1 MILFSAY
8 MYNVT
13 SDEWLGPQ
21 PEYCSLGYYFGSD
34 LVVGTDE
41 GTIKSVPRAD
51 ITYNV
56 GSNIGV
62 YFEQYAKGY
71 YRDNAE
77 YPVLRLYKTKTEK
90 SYIEWNPVTP
100 DSLLIHTE
108 HGEFTW
114 SHVFYWE
121 QDPFTFAKPCIFVST
136 EIIGDLVP
144 ENVIWSGSVH
154 DSSQENV
161 NLYLSYTNAI
171 IYTDPNVFV
180 EVHQNDYL
188 AFLAAANRTF
198 TANGLALACFINS
211 DNPRQVVGPALIVP
225 ASDVNPYPVIK
236 PYDGSYYCNNY
247 LLGTNIDLVAGNKYY
262 KVNTQCWMGRNA
274 NDDTPLP
281 THLMPIGVS
290 VPNYIKS
297 LIEGTTIS
305 YGYMQSYLYEYLT
318 DDSQP
323 PAPPPV
329 EPPSDVDPDDI
340 PPADEPPTPIEP
352 DDPDPYYDP
361 TSDPDSPDYEP
372 DKDPTNPDYDPD
384 VPHTPF
390 RPVSGESPEPNPNPL
405 PPEDTVPVP
414 PQPPVF
420 ASSNRLLTLYN
431 PVQSELNDLA
441 DFLWSPTWSVDTF
454 KKIFANPLDAI
465 LGLMVMPTLPAT
477 VSQRELSIGN
487 IPTGITMRYFT
498 QQFVDFPCG
507 SFAIGEY
514 YGSYLDYAPYT
525 KVVLMLPYIG
535 ECRLNT
541 DEVMNKTVDVTYRF
555 DVSTGTCVAFVKV
568 DGSLLYTFNGMAVA
582 SIPISANGWGSM
594 ISGLISMPIKAVA
607 AGAALGAGPVGVMGA
622 AAATSVMSMKE
633 EITHTGNLTGSAG
646 LMGIQKPYLIITRP
660 RQVIPVSQNS
670 YTGYPSFITESLG
683 SLSGY
688 TEVEQCH
695 LEHVPATGEELAEIE
710 RLLKEGVL
718 F

>member
-1 MILFSAY
+1 MITFTGY

-13 SDEWLGPQ
+13 SDEWLGMQ
-21 PEYCSLGYYFGSD
+21 PETYTFGFYSGNALIPWTSD
-34 LVVGTDE
+34 GAENV
-41 GTIKSVPRAD
+41 SVPRAD
-51 ITYNV
+51 ISYNSGNNV
-56 GSNIGV
+56 GCKFEEHAKR
-62 YFEQYAKGY
+62 YFNEHA
-71 YRDNAE
+71 DF
-77 YPVLRLYKTKTEK
+77 PVLRLYKTLSRQ
-90 SYIEWNPVTP
+90 SYIEWNPAAP
-100 DSLLIHTE
+100 NGFNIHTIGGDFRWE
-108 HGEFTW
+108 HVYIWYGD
-114 SHVFYWE
+114 SDIY
-121 QDPFTFAKPCIFVST
+121 KPCVFISEST
-136 EIIGDLVP
+136 EQGLLPTNNVWSGCTLMSSAENVSLYVGYHTQSINILSSQMDFFSDVRYLGTVDYRTFYKTNEGPCLGAYIIGSDWMGPVLVAP
-144 ENVIWSGSVH
+144 SNNGSATMALPPFDVKYTVSNVVRGPDGKIGQYH
-154 DSSQENV
+154 DIYWV
-161 NLYLSYTNAI
+161 YTNS
-171 IYTDPNVFV
+171 YHLRP
-180 EVHQNDYL
+180 
-188 AFLAAANRTF
+188 
-198 TANGLALACFINS
+198 
-211 DNPRQVVGPALIVP
+211 PRQLYEAGIVLIE
-225 ASDVNPYPVIK
+225 NPNKTLLSIVSELIENSEIAVTYMQIDLYAYLMDNSQPEPPEPVI
-236 PYDGSYYCNNY
+236 
-247 LLGTNIDLVAGNKYY
+247 
-262 KVNTQCWMGRNA
+262 
-274 NDDTPLP
+274 
-281 THLMPIGVS
+281 
-290 VPNYIKS
+290 
-297 LIEGTTIS
+297 
-305 YGYMQSYLYEYLT
+305 
-318 DDSQP
+318 
-323 PAPPPV
+323 
-329 EPPSDVDPDDI
+329 PPSDVDPDDI

-352 DDPDPYYDP
+352 DNPDPYYDP
-361 TSDPDSPDYEP
+361 TSDPDNPEYEP

-405 PPEDTVPVP
+405 PPDDTIPVP

-420 ASSNRLLTLYN
+420 APSNRLLTLYN

-441 DFLWSPTWSVDTF
+441 NFLWSPTWSVDTF

-507 SFAIGEY
+507 SFTVGEY

-541 DEVMNKTVDVTYRF
+541 DEVMNKTIDITYRF

-582 SIPISANGWGSM
+582 SIPLSANGWGSM

-607 AGAALGAGPVGVMGA
+607 AGAMLGAGPVGVMGA

-633 EITHTGNLTGSAG
+633 EISHTGNLTGSAG
-646 LMGIQKPYLIITRP
+646 LIGIQKPYLIITRP
-660 RQVIPVSQNS
+660 RQVIPSNQNS

>member
-1 MILFSAY
+1 MINFSGY
-8 MYNVT
+8 MYNMT
-13 SDEWLGPQ
+13 SEEWLGLQ
-21 PEYCSLGYYFGSD
+21 PDYYSLGYYMGSD
-34 LVVGTDE
+34 LIPGTDD
-41 GTIKSVPRAD
+41 GTTKTIPRAD
-51 ITYNV
+51 ISYNLAT
-56 GSNIGV
+56 NIGV
-62 YFEQYAKGY
+62 YFEQYAKAY
-71 YRDNAE
+71 YIDHAE

-90 SYIEWNPVTP
+90 SYIEWNPINP
-100 DSLLIHTE
+100 DSLVIHTE
-108 HGEFTW
+108 NGDFAW
-114 SHVFYWE
+114 VHVYHWE
-121 QDPFTFAKPCIFVST
+121 SDPATFVKPSIFVST
-136 EIIGDLVP
+136 EVIADLTAG
-144 ENVIWSGSVH
+144 NVIWSGSVR
-154 DSSQENV
+154 DNDAQDPTA
-161 NLYLSYTNAI
+161 YISYTNAFI
-171 IYTDPNVFV
+171 NMDPSVFV
-180 EVHQNDYL
+180 QVNAGD
-188 AFLAAANRTF
+188 FLAYMQGWNRTF
-198 TANGLALACFINS
+198 VSVGLAYACFIVS
-211 DNPRQVVGPALIVP
+211 STWYDGPALVVP
-225 ASDVNPYPVIK
+225 ATGRWDDAQPPYSGAYTVNGSIKYPRTVIESK
-236 PYDGSYYCNNY
+236 GVRFRCNFEY
-247 LLGTNIDLVAGNKYY
+247 WDLYNPS
-262 KVNTQCWMGRNA
+262 T
-274 NDDTPLP
+274 DSTPLP
-281 THLMPIGVS
+281 IHYSDLNGPDAVAALL
-290 VPNYIKS
+290 ND
-297 LIEGTTIS
+297 TIFN
-305 YGYMQSYLYEYLT
+305 YGYMQEYLYLYLT
-318 DDSQP
+318 DNSK
-323 PAPPPV
+323 PAPV

-340 PPADEPPTPIEP
+340 PPADEPPTPIVP

-372 DKDPTNPDYDPD
+372 DKDPTSPDYDPD

-390 RPVSGESPEPNPNPL
+390 RPVSGESPDPNPNPL

-507 SFAIGEY
+507 SFAISEY

-582 SIPISANGWGSM
+582 SIPVSANGWGSM

-633 EITHTGNLTGSAG
+633 EISHTGNLTGSAG

-660 RQVIPVSQNS
+660 RQVIPASQNS